1 MTMTAIMRVVVVDQT
16 VSSCFRAQVEV
27 AFGNEAID
35 MITLRSQPQTDDD
48 VIKMFI
54 RKKIQVLEINRE
66 NLWRDALKA
75 YKICMV
81 DTLSLLKELMIEFV
95 NEIKIGK
102 C

>member
-1 MTMTAIMRVVVVDQT
+1 
-16 VSSCFRAQVEV
+16 
-27 AFGNEAID
+27 
-35 MITLRSQPQTDDD
+35 
-48 VIKMFI
+48 MFI